1 MKWILLMA
9 LPGLV
14 FWIDVLYLWLYPVRF
29 CPGEEWPVTWSPCE
43 NWTPLLIVIG
53 LFLLSVTSCL
63 ICAVAGVVSIT
74 RKHKSLYWWISA
86 FMNFTPFFCSLVFI

>member
-1 MKWILLMA
+1 MA

-74 RKHKSLYWWISA
+74 GSIKPL
-86 FMNFTPFFCSLVFI
+86 LVDLSIYEFYTLLLLFSFHLI